1 MSEQEYHRILVPI
14 DGSPEAELAL
24 NKAKRVALANGAHL
38 DLLTVLD
45 TKQFVGNYGGGLT
58 GDAIYQI
65 SEDAQSYLEKLKQN
79 TISQDGLKD
88 VAIHVRFGNPKV
100 VIARDFPKDH
110 QNDLIMI
117 GATGLNAVER
127 VLVGSVTEYVNR
139 NAPCDVLIVRTD
151 LQNAPDPNR
160 PARPTRRKKKKKHHE

>member
-1 MSEQEYHRILVPI
+1 MLKMLEQEYRTILVPV
-14 DGSPEAELAL
+14 DGSPEAELAF
-24 NKAKRVALANGAHL
+24 NKAKRVAQANGAHL

-65 SEDAQSYLEKLKQN
+65 SEDAQSYLENLRAA
-79 TISQDGLKD
+79 TIERDGLKD
-88 VAIHVRFGNPKV
+88 IGIHVRFGNPKV
-100 VIARDFPKDH
+100 VIAKDFPRDH
-110 QNDLIMI
+110 HTDLIMI

-139 NAPCDVLIVRTD
+139 QAPCDVLIVRTD
-151 LQNAPDPNR
+151 LENKFQGR
-160 PARPTRRKKKKKHHE
+160 RRKK